1 MPEFH
6 STVIIDRP
14 PEEVFAYL
22 VNPETQQIWQ
32 SGLQEFEAD
41 WGDDPA
47 VGDHSRGTVKVAGK
61 KLQWEAE
68 ITEVKR
74 PERFVFRTVEAPF
87 AFEVTYSLQP
97 VGESTEVHYDGTT
110 EAMGGFFGRFADPLV
125 ALMYQRDT
133 TSNLANLKTI
143 LEAR

>member
-1 MPEFH
+1 MSEFH
-6 STVIIDRP
+6 STVTIDRP

-22 VNPETQQIWQ
+22 VNPQTQEIWQ

-41 WGDDPA
+41 WAEQPA

-61 KLQWEAE
+61 KLQWEVE

-74 PERFVFRTVEAPF
+74 PEKYAFRTVRAPF
-87 AFEVTYSLQP
+87 SFEVAYSLQQ
-97 VGESTEVHYDGTT
+97 VGDSTEVHYDGTA
-110 EAMGGFFGRFADPLV
+110 EATGGFFGRFADPLV

-133 TSNLANLKTI
+133 NSNLANLKAI
-143 LEAR
+143 LEER